1 MGYTTQGIRNIALV
15 GSAGGGK
22 TLLLEAL
29 LLEAGAIRNKG
40 NLQRGATVS
49 DFDPQ
54 EKRLQ
59 HSLDPAICGFD
70 FDTTHLNLIDTPGYP
85 DFLGRTLSVLEAVE
99 AVAIVVS
106 AAGGVDTLTRRLME
120 FARERELCRL
130 IVVNKIDRADARAAD
145 LLEELRGAFGPEC
158 LPLDL
163 PAGEGTAV
171 VDCFFCPDGEPRP
184 DADRSDGASHS
195 AAASRSNGASGSA
208 TTARPDATTRS
219 TSASSPDGT
228 SRRETDFSSVP
239 AAHTQIVDQV
249 VELDED
255 LMALYLEQGAELS
268 PEQLHDPFERALRE
282 GHLIPVCFVSAET
295 GAGVPELLRI
305 FSRLM
310 PNPTEGNAPPFFKG
324 EGAGAR
330 PVQVKPDADK
340 HVVAHVFKTSIDPYV
355 GKLGMVRVH
364 QGTIRQG
371 SQLFVGDARK
381 PIKIAHILKLMGKDT
396 VEMARA
402 IPGDICAIPKIDEL
416 HLDAV
421 LHDSH
426 DEDHYHLK
434 PVSFPP
440 PMLGIAIEP
449 ERRGDEQRLADTL
462 HKLMAEDPCVR
473 IEHHPAVNETVIYGM
488 GELHLRVLLER
499 MTERYG
505 VHIKTR
511 PPSVPYRETI
521 TRPAAGHCRHK
532 KQTGGAGQF
541 GEVFLRVE
549 ALARGEG
556 FEFVDEVVGGAIPGQ
571 FIPAVEKGVRQ
582 VLSEGALAGFPLQ
595 DLRVILYDGK
605 HHPVDSKE
613 VAFASAGRKAFLE
626 AIQKASPIVLE
637 PVMRVEIT
645 APSTSIGGIT
655 GDLATRRARISGNN
669 ALPGQRATVEA
680 LVPLAEISEYQLRLK
695 ALTGGE
701 GAYAM
706 ELSHYD
712 PVPAR
717 RQQQLV
723 QAWRPRAEAD

>member
-22 TLLLEAL
+22 TLLLESL
-29 LLEAGAIRNKG
+29 LLQAGAIRSKG
-40 NLQRGATVS
+40 SLQRGGTVS

-54 EKRLQ
+54 ERRLQ
-59 HSLDPAICGFD
+59 HSLDPAICCFD
-70 FDTTHLNLIDTPGYP
+70 INSTHVNLIDTPGYP

-99 AVAIVVS
+99 AVAIIVS
-106 AAGGVDTLTRRLME
+106 AVNGVDTLTQRLME
-120 FARERELCRL
+120 FARERGLCPL
-130 IVVNKIDRADARAAD
+130 VVINKIDSHDARPAAVLD
-145 LLEELRGAFGPEC
+145 ELRAAFGFQC
-158 LPLDL
+158 LPLNL
-163 PAGEGTAV
+163 PAHQGEAV
-171 VDCFFCPDGEPRP
+171 VDCFFTPVIM
-184 DADRSDGASHS
+184 ANA
-195 AAASRSNGASGSA
+195 SNGA
-208 TTARPDATTRS
+208 
-219 TSASSPDGT
+219 ASDTLVP
-228 SRRETDFSSVP
+228 DFSSVS

-268 PEQLHDPFERALRE
+268 PEQLHNPFERALRE
-282 GHLIPVCFVSAET
+282 GHLIPVCFTSTQT
-295 GAGVPELLRI
+295 GTGVPELLRI
-305 FSRLM
+305 VEQLM
-310 PNPTEGNAPPFFKG
+310 PNPTEGNPPPFLKG
-324 EGAGAR
+324 EGENAHR
-330 PVQVKPDADK
+330 VNVTPDPDK
-340 HVVAHVFKTSIDPYV
+340 HVIAHVFKTTIDPYV
-355 GKLGMVRVH
+355 GKLGILRVH
-364 QGTIRQG
+364 QGTLRQG

-381 PIKIAHILKLMGKDT
+381 PIKIAHILKLMGKET
-396 VEMARA
+396 AEVPRA
-402 IPGDICAIPKIDEL
+402 IPGDICAISKIEEL

-426 DEDHYHLK
+426 DEDQYHLK
-434 PVSFPP
+434 PVTFPP
-440 PMLGIAIEP
+440 PMLGVAIEP

-473 IEHHPAVNETVIYGM
+473 IEHHAALNETVIYGT
-488 GELHLRVLLER
+488 GELHLRVVLER

-505 VHIKTR
+505 VHIKTH

-521 TRPAAGHCRHK
+521 TRPAEGHCRHK

-541 GEVFLRVE
+541 GEVYLRIE
-549 ALARGEG
+549 ALGRGAG
-556 FEFVDEVVGGAIPGQ
+556 FEFVDDVVGGAIPGQ

-582 VLSEGALAGFPLQ
+582 VLTEGALAGFPIQ
-595 DLRVILYDGK
+595 DVRVTVYDGK

-613 VAFASAGRKAFLE
+613 VAFTSAGRKAFLE
-626 AIQKASPIVLE
+626 ALQKANPIVLE

-645 APSTSIGGIT
+645 APASSIGDIT
-655 GDLATRRARISGNN
+655 GDLATRRARINGNT
-669 ALPGQRATVEA
+669 ALPNHRATVQA

-717 RQQQLV
+717 RQQQLI
-723 QAWRPRAEAD
+723 QAWRPRADAD

>member
-29 LLEAGAIRNKG
+29 LLQAGAIRGKG
-40 NLQRGATVS
+40 SLQRGGSV
-49 DFDPQ
+49 P
-54 EKRLQ
+54 Q
-59 HSLDPAICGFD
+59 HSFDPAICCFD
-70 FDTTHLNLIDTPGYP
+70 INSTHVNLIDTPGYP

-106 AAGGVDTLTRRLME
+106 AVNGVDTLTQRLME
-120 FARERELCRL
+120 FARERGLCPL
-130 IVVNKIDRADARAAD
+130 VVINKIDSPDARPAAVLDD
-145 LLEELRGAFGPEC
+145 LRASFGPEC
-158 LPLDL
+158 LPLNL
-163 PAGEGTAV
+163 PANQGEAV
-171 VDCFFCPDGEPRP
+171 VDCFFTPAATETNGF
-184 DADRSDGASHS
+184 AASARTS
-195 AAASRSNGASGSA
+195 AANTSNGGSPA
-208 TTARPDATTRS
+208 TPV
-219 TSASSPDGT
+219 P
-228 SRRETDFSSVP
+228 DFSSVS

-268 PEQLHDPFERALRE
+268 PEQLHNPFERALRE
-282 GHLIPVCFVSAET
+282 GHLVPVCFASAPT
-295 GAGVPELLRI
+295 GAGIPELLRI
-305 FSRLM
+305 VEQLM
-310 PNPTEGNAPPFFKG
+310 PNPTEGNAPPFLKG
-324 EGAGAR
+324 EGDSAQR
-330 PVQVKPDADK
+330 VNVSPDPDK
-340 HVVAHVFKTSIDPYV
+340 HVIAHVFKTTIDPYV
-355 GKLGMVRVH
+355 GKLGILRVH
-364 QGTIRQG
+364 QGTLRQG

-381 PIKIAHILKLMGKDT
+381 PVKVAHLLRLIGKET
-396 VEMARA
+396 AEIPRA
-402 IPGDICAIPKIDEL
+402 IPGDICAIPKIEEL

-426 DEDHYHLK
+426 DEDQYHLK
-434 PVSFPP
+434 PVTLPP

-462 HKLMAEDPCVR
+462 HKLAEEDPCVR
-473 IEHHPAVNETVIYGM
+473 IEHHAALNETVIYGT

-505 VHIKTR
+505 VHIKTH

-521 TRPAAGHCRHK
+521 TRPAQGHCRHK

-541 GEVFLRVE
+541 GEVYLRVE
-549 ALARGEG
+549 ALGRGAG
-556 FEFVDEVVGGAIPGQ
+556 FEFVDDVVGGAIPGQ

-582 VLSEGALAGFPLQ
+582 VLTEGALAGFPIE
-595 DLRVILYDGK
+595 DVRVTVYDGK

-613 VAFASAGRKAFLE
+613 VAFTSAGRKAFLE
-626 AIQKASPIVLE
+626 ALQKANPIVLE

-645 APSTSIGGIT
+645 APSSSIGDIT
-655 GDLATRRARISGNN
+655 GDLATRRARINGNT
-669 ALPGQRATVEA
+669 ALPNHRATVQA

-723 QAWRPRAEAD
+723 QAWRPRADAD

>member
-1 MGYTTQGIRNIALV
+1 MGYTTQGIRNIALA
-15 GSAGGGK
+15 GPASAGK
-22 TLLLEAL
+22 TLLLESL
-29 LLEAGAIRNKG
+29 LLQAGAIRTKG
-40 NLQRGATVS
+40 SLQRGSTLS

-59 HSLDPAICGFD
+59 HSLDPTLCGFD
-70 FDTTHLNLIDTPGYP
+70 VDETHFNLIDTPGYP
-85 DFLGRTLSVLEAVE
+85 DFIGRTLSALEAVDSI
-99 AVAIVVS
+99 AIVVS
-106 AAGGVDTLTRRLME
+106 ACGGIDTVTQRLMD
-120 FARERELCRL
+120 FARDRGLCRL
-130 IVVNKIDRADARAAD
+130 IVVNKIDSRDAHPADILEQLRAH
-145 LLEELRGAFGPEC
+145 FGSEC

-163 PAGEGTAV
+163 PAQGGEV
-171 VDCFFCPDGEPRP
+171 VADCFFRPDGP
-184 DADRSDGASHS
+184 S
-195 AAASRSNGASGSA
+195 
-208 TTARPDATTRS
+208 
-219 TSASSPDGT
+219 
-228 SRRETDFSSVP
+228 TDFSSVTG
-239 AAHTQIVDQV
+239 AHTQIVDQV

-255 LMALYLEQGAELS
+255 LMALYLEQGAEIT
-268 PEQLHDPFERALRE
+268 PEQLHRPFEQALRE

-295 GAGVPELLRI
+295 GVGVPELLRI
-305 FSRLM
+305 FQRLM
-310 PNPTEGNAPPFFKG
+310 PNPTEGNPPPFLKG
-324 EGAGAR
+324 EEEDAQR
-330 PVQVKPDADK
+330 VDVSPDPDK

-355 GKLGMVRVH
+355 GKLAVFRVY
-364 QGTIRQG
+364 QGTVRQG
-371 SQLFVGDARK
+371 CQLFVGDARK
-381 PIKIAHILKLMGKDT
+381 PVKIAHLLRMMGKET
-396 VEMARA
+396 VEVPQA
-402 IPGDICAIPKIDEL
+402 IPGDICAVAKLEDL

-434 PVSFPP
+434 PVIFPP

-473 IEHHPAVNETVIYGM
+473 IEHHAALNETVIYGT

-505 VHIKTR
+505 VHVKTH

-521 TRPAAGHCRHK
+521 TRPAEGHCRHK

-549 ALARGEG
+549 ALERGAG

-582 VLSEGALAGFPLQ
+582 VLSEGAVAGFPLQ
-595 DLRVILYDGK
+595 DLRVVVYDGK

-613 VAFASAGRKAFLE
+613 VAFCSAGRKAFLD
-626 AIQKASPIVLE
+626 AVQKANPIVLE
-637 PVMRVEIT
+637 PVMRLEIT
-645 APSTSIGGIT
+645 APASAIGDIT
-655 GDLATRRARISGNN
+655 GDLATRRARINGNN
-669 ALPGQRATVEA
+669 TLPGQRAALQA

-712 PVPAR
+712 PVPPR
-717 RQQQLV
+717 RQQELV
-723 QAWRPRAEAD
+723 QAWRPRSDSE

>member
-29 LLEAGAIRNKG
+29 LLEAGAIRSKG
-40 NLQRGATVS
+40 SLQRGATVS

-70 FDTTHLNLIDTPGYP
+70 FEATHINLIDTPGYP

-106 AAGGVDTLTRRLME
+106 AVDGVDTLTHRLME
-120 FARERELCRL
+120 FARERELCCL
-130 IVVNKIDRADARAAD
+130 IVVNKIDSPDARPAAV
-145 LLEELRGAFGPEC
+145 LEELRAAFGPEC

-163 PAGEGTAV
+163 PANGGDSV
-171 VDCFFCPDGEPRP
+171 VDCFFRP
-184 DADRSDGASHS
+184 GPSEATAGDVPSTTATA
-195 AAASRSNGASGSA
+195 SNGQSDSS
-208 TTARPDATTRS
+208 RDAL
-219 TSASSPDGT
+219 A
-228 SRRETDFSSVP
+228 DFSSVA

-249 VELDED
+249 VELDEQ

-268 PEQLHDPFERALRE
+268 PEQLHDPFEQALRE
-282 GHLIPVCFVSAET
+282 GHLVPVCFVSAQT

-305 FSRLM
+305 FTRLM
-310 PNPTEGNAPPFFKG
+310 PNPTEGNPPPFFKG
-324 EGAGAR
+324 EGANAQR
-330 PVQVKPDADK
+330 VRVSPDPGK

-355 GKLGMVRVH
+355 GKLAVLRVH

-371 SQLFVGDARK
+371 SHLFVGDARK
-381 PIKIAHILKLMGKDT
+381 PIKIAHLLKLMGKET
-396 VEMARA
+396 VEMPQA
-402 IPGDICAIPKIDEL
+402 IPGDICAVAKVDEL
-416 HLDAV
+416 CLDAV

-426 DEDHYHLK
+426 DEDHFHLK

-449 ERRGDEQRLADTL
+449 ERRGDEQRLADAL

-473 IEHHPAVNETVIYGM
+473 IEHHAAVNETVIYGM

-511 PPSVPYRETI
+511 PPRVPYRETI

-549 ALARGEG
+549 ALGRGAG

-582 VLSEGALAGFPLQ
+582 VLSEGALAGFPMQ
-595 DLRVILYDGK
+595 DLRVVVYDGK

-613 VAFASAGRKAFLE
+613 VAFSSAARKAFLD
-626 AIQKASPIVLE
+626 AVQKASPIVLE
-637 PVMRVEIT
+637 PVMRLEIT
-645 APSTSIGGIT
+645 APASAIGDIT
-655 GDLATRRARISGNN
+655 GDLATRRARINGNS
-669 ALPGQRATVEA
+669 ALPNQRATVQA

>member
-29 LLEAGAIRNKG
+29 LLEGGAIRNKG
-40 NLQRGATVS
+40 SLQRGATVS
-49 DFDPQ
+49 DFDSQ

-70 FDTTHLNLIDTPGYP
+70 FDTAHLNLIDTPGYP

-130 IVVNKIDRADARAAD
+130 IVVNKIDRADAHPAAV
-145 LLEELRGAFGPEC
+145 LEELREAFGPEC

-163 PAGEGTAV
+163 PAGLGASV
-171 VDCFFCPDGEPRP
+171 VDCFFRPEGEPRSEATSRP
-184 DADRSDGASHS
+184 DGASRSDAAARSDGVSRPDAP
-195 AAASRSNGASGSA
+195 SRSNGASPA
-208 TTARPDATTRS
+208 PRA
-219 TSASSPDGT
+219 
-228 SRRETDFSSVP
+228 TDFSSVP

-305 FSRLM
+305 FARLM

-324 EGAGAR
+324 EGAGAQ
-330 PVQVKPDADK
+330 PVQVKPDPDK

-381 PIKIAHILKLMGKDT
+381 PIKIAHLLKLMGKDT

-595 DLRVILYDGK
+595 DLRVIVYDGK

-645 APSTSIGGIT
+645 APSSSIGDIT

-712 PVPAR
+712 PVPVR